1 MYSDGLSMASIIRRY
16 PTGKQV
22 GQVLAYILQTIM
34 YERRNF
40 SSWMRDGRAPVFL
53 HYSYG

>member
-1 MYSDGLSMASIIRRY
+1 MYSDGLSIASIIRRY